1 MKHES
6 FIADTRMLICA
17 LGALTLLASNAGA
30 LAQTPAVPTAPTDKS
45 GSKGN
50 AASTTRDSATQGMP
64 GQGGSRDLWAS
75 MMGMVKRMEF
85 MKMSGDPDGDFA
97 MIMKRHCQGV
107 IDMAQ
112 MQLKGGSDS
121 KMRAMATRIIEA
133 EQKEM
138 KEFDQWLEKR
148 N

>member
-1 MKHES
+1 M
-6 FIADTRMLICA
+6 
-17 LGALTLLASNAGA
+17 N
-30 LAQTPAVPTAPTDKS
+30 
-45 GSKGN
+45 
-50 AASTTRDSATQGMP
+50 
-64 GQGGSRDLWAS
+64 
-75 MMGMVKRMEF
+75 
-85 MKMSGDPDGDFA
+85 
-97 MIMKRHCQGV
+97 RHCQGV

-138 KEFDQWLEKR
+138 KEFDRWLEKR